1 MVSKKLNNIKM
12 KSIITTLFVFSA
24 TVCFS
29 QKVDTVRNSI
39 QIQPIVINPLKADT
53 AYQLFWRVSVDR
65 GGDNQGYG
73 ALFNR
78 IGNRVHDFNFTVPQ
92 KVMNV
97 WLDDKVIDTF
107 LLNKFKLKY
116 RL

>member
-1 MVSKKLNNIKM
+1 MKK
-12 KSIITTLFVFSA
+12 IITALFVVVSLNA
-24 TVCFS
+24 YS

-53 AYQLFWRVSVDR
+53 AYQLFWRIGVDR

-78 IGNRVHDFNFTVPQ
+78 IGNKVHDFNFTVPQ

>member
-1 MVSKKLNNIKM
+1 MKK
-12 KSIITTLFVFSA
+12 IITALFVVVSLNA
-24 TVCFS
+24 YS
-29 QKVDTVRNSI
+29 QKVDTVKNSI

-53 AYQLFWRVSVDR
+53 AYQLFWRISVDR

-73 ALFNR
+73 ALYNR
-78 IGNRVHDFNFTVPQ
+78 IGNKVHDFNFTVPQ

>member
-1 MVSKKLNNIKM
+1 M
-12 KSIITTLFVFSA
+12 KTITTLA
-24 TVCFS
+24 LMLITTVCFS

-39 QIQPIVINPLKADT
+39 QIQPIVINPLKGDT
-53 AYQLFWRVSVDR
+53 AYQLFWRVGVDR

-73 ALFNR
+73 VLFNR
-78 IGNRVHDFNFTVPQ
+78 IGNKVHDFNFTVPLSIIST
-92 KVMNV
+92 